1 MGILDR
7 RKILKSDLWLDQ
19 ADARER
25 IEAGRKQGEL
35 TEDEA
40 EKLLQFAEQ
49 GFLTFHLQGCDKLFD
64 QALQDVNRLWKERPI
79 DLAYAYTG
87 EVTSMADADEGRE
100 RRPLCRILDLHSHS
114 RAIGELYLHPQ
125 IFAWT
130 DRVFGQASAAF
141 QSVFFEWGSRLPLHR
156 DAAYIPVQPPSHLLG
171 VWVALED
178 VHPDS
183 GPLAYIPR
191 SHRLPYFEFEPQRI
205 AIRSQEENYF
215 PAHKF
220 NMGQCVDQGLAEQL
234 FRARRGEVLIWHA
247 SLIHG
252 GSRPADSRR
261 SRRSLVVH
269 FSTRQQ
275 CKKRSGAY
283 LKKVR
288 GSLLRPEQ
296 RSFWAT
302 TERLLEANGC
312 VGLDNPLK
320 GLRPRGLSLKEKL
333 KSRFG

>member
-1 MGILDR
+1 MSILDEQ
-7 RKILKSDLWLDQ
+7 KILKSDLWLDQ
-19 ADARER
+19 PDAEER
-25 IEAGRKQGEL
+25 IKAKRKQGEL
-35 TEDEA
+35 SEEEA
-40 EKLLQFAEQ
+40 QKLEQFAEQ
-49 GFLTFHLQGCDKLFD
+49 GFLTFQLEGCEELFE
-64 QALQDVNRLWKERPI
+64 QALQDVDRIWKERPV

-87 EVTSMADADEGRE
+87 EVASMADADERRE

-114 RAIGELYLHPQ
+114 CAAGELYLHPQ

-130 DRVFGQASAAF
+130 DRIFGQPSAAY

-156 DAAYIPVQPPSHLLG
+156 DAAYIPLTPAAHLLG
-171 VWVALED
+171 VWIALED

-191 SHRLPYFEFEPQRI
+191 SHRLPYFEFEPGRI
-205 AIRSQEENYF
+205 AIRPHEENYF
-215 PAHKF
+215 AAHKF
-220 NMGQCVDQGLAEQL
+220 NMAQCVDQGLAEQL
-234 FRARRGEVLIWHA
+234 FRARRGQVLIWHA

-269 FSTRQQ
+269 FSTRQH
-275 CKKRSGAY
+275 CKQRAGAY

-288 GSLLRPEQ
+288 GRLLRLEQ

-312 VGLDNPLK
+312 VGLDNPLR

-333 KSRFG
+333 KSRIG